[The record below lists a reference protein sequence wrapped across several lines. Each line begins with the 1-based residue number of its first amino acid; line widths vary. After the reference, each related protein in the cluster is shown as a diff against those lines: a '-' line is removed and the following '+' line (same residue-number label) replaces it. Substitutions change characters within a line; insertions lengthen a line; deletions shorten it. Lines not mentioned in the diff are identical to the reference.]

1 MAFLLYMIITDQQK
15 IDSIKFAVTI
25 VNNGNAYNRY
35 NESKEQQIQRWYLGK
50 LGEMVFFNLLAKN
63 GINVDYQ
70 EIITIKGHPDEYDFI
85 MPNRGLKIDV
95 KTCSPH
101 DRYLLVPKEQMQNI
115 AKIDIYVGVVVD
127 EKNSKGFVDGYIWKD
142 ELIKNTD
149 EQVSKRMPEG
159 ECYNTR
165 LVDLNSIDKLL
176 QYWYF

>member
-15 IDSIKFAVTI
+15 IDSLKYAVQE
-25 VNNGNAYNRY
+25 VNKGVYNRFGDT
-35 NESKEQQIQRWYLGK
+35 KDQQIQKWYFGK

-63 GINVDYQ
+63 GIHVEYSDMF
-70 EIITIKGHPDEYDFI
+70 TCKPDEYDFI

-95 KTCSPH
+95 KTCSPY
-101 DRYLLVPKEQMQNI
+101 DRYLLVPKDQMQNNTS
-115 AKIDIYVGVVVD
+115 KIDIYVGVVVD

-142 ELIKNTD
+142 DLIQNTD

-159 ECYNTR
+159 ECYNAR
-165 LVDLNSIDKLL
+165 LVDLKSINKIL